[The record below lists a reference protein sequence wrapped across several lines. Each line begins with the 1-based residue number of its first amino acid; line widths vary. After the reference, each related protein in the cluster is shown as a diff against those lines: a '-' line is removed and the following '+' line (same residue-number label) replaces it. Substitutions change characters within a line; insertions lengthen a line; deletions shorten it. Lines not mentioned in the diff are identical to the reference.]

1 MHTETR
7 CLAIH
12 SERFELHDKIRQP
25 PKYVTQEINFVRNVD
40 GTFFLPPLDR

>member
-1 MHTETR
+1 MPTKTC

-12 SERFELHDKIRQP
+12 SERYELREQIRQP

-40 GTFFLPPLDR
+40 GTFFLPSLDR